1 MRGDNR
7 QKVLDFI
14 RISHPKSV
22 TSADIVRRTGVSQPQ
37 VYQIAKALME
47 SGLVRAARKGRVWHY
62 TWNKPCETASR
73 QSPAHLAKAVAQA
86 AQAHF
91 AARYGT
97 PLQARE
103 HSPSVVLLSGENCA
117 GFALYFT
124 PLQGKP
130 VPQARPA
137 IINGHLWL
145 LEKSEMDNLFAA
157 LGGDAAT
164 IDTWAENFASLCLDV
179 EVVRVTDEGEII
191 PLT

>member
-47 SGLVRAARKGRVWHY
+47 SGLVRAARKGRAWHY
-62 TWNKPCETASR
+62 TWNKPSDPPSR
-73 QSPAHLAKAVAQA
+73 QPQAHPARAVARA

-91 AARYGT
+91 AARFGM
-97 PLQARE
+97 PLQIRE
-103 HSPSVVLLSGENCA
+103 QSPSIVFLGGEDCA
-117 GFALYFT
+117 GFALHFT

-130 VPQARPA
+130 PPSRLA

-145 LEKSEMDNLFAA
+145 LEKSDMDNLFLA
-157 LGGDAAT
+157 LGGDEDT
-164 IDTWAENFASLCLDV
+164 IDAWAGDFASLCLDV
-179 EVVRVTDEGEII
+179 EVVRVTDEGAII